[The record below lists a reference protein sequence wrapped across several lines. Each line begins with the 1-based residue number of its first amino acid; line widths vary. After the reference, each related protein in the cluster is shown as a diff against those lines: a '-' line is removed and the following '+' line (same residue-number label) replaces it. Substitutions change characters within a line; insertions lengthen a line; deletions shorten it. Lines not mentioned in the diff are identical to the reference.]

1 MFMSR
6 KKNKDK
12 PLVFI
17 VNDTALAN
25 QEISQFENG
34 YHMIFTYDLKGRLT
48 RVSSTGGEP
57 SYFATL
63 TLSPEVP
70 EAYFGNSY
78 GDTSNWKN
86 GIESSD
92 ATYGPYE
99 QSSQSKISYEEW
111 LQKYLIIMCG
121 RNTE

>member
-17 VNDTALAN
+17 VNDKALAN
-25 QEISQFENG
+25 QEISQFDNG
-34 YHMIFTYDLKGRLT
+34 YHMIFTYDLKGSLT
-48 RVSSTGGEP
+48 RVTSKSGEP
-57 SYFATL
+57 PYYATL
-63 TLSPEVP
+63 TLNPEVP
-70 EAYFGNSY
+70 EAWFRNSY
-78 GDTSNWKN
+78 GDSSHWKN

-111 LQKYLIIMCG
+111 VQNYLIIMCG